1 MTCIRT
7 AILVAAIATGVLSSS
22 GTEAV
27 NTTNPCA
34 TNSSQPLLRG
44 SLSTLEVVSKCS
56 NGCGNDKCNN
66 CPSGCASQSASFSG
80 GQWTCQCQGCPS
92 SPLPAKAS
100 QEPQGTSAPFAQA
113 SYSASSRS
121 KCSNGCGNDAC
132 NACSSGCASSS
143 ASFSDGLWTCRCQGC
158 PNSPLPA
165 SEGESSADPVPTEP
179 PRASQEP
186 QGSSEPPAQAS
197 HPSSSDWKAVLQRQN
212 MYRCM
217 HGVPPLS
224 WSADLAQ
231 IAQKYADHQHGHME
245 HSQWA
250 HEHGLGENLYWSS
263 PTMNPVKGVDSWYNE
278 IKLTNDGKVSAFS
291 SGTGHYTQVVWRST
305 TEVGCGQKDGLL
317 VCNYKP
323 SGNMAGE
330 FSANVNSPVKSK
342 SACP

>member
-1 MTCIRT
+1 MTCIQT
-7 AILVAAIATGVLSSS
+7 AILVVAIATGVLSSS

-27 NTTNPCA
+27 NTTNPSA
-34 TNSSQPLLRG
+34 TNRSQPLLRG

-56 NGCGNDKCNN
+56 NGCGNDACND
-66 CPSGCASQSASFSG
+66 CPDGCASQTRRKSG

-92 SPLPAKAS
+92 
-100 QEPQGTSAPFAQA
+100 
-113 SYSASSRS
+113 
-121 KCSNGCGNDAC
+121 
-132 NACSSGCASSS
+132 
-143 ASFSDGLWTCRCQGC
+143 
-158 PNSPLPA
+158 SPLPA

-186 QGSSEPPAQAS
+186 QSSSEPPAQAS
-197 HPSSSDWKAVLQRQN
+197 HPSSSVWEAVLQRHN

-250 HEHGLGENLYWSS
+250 HEHGLGENLYWRS
-263 PTMNPVKGVDSWYNE
+263 PTMNPVKGVDSWYDE
-278 IKLTNDGKVSAFS
+278 IKQTNDGKVSAFS
-291 SGTGHYTQVVWRST
+291 SGTGHYTQIVWRST

-323 SGNMAGE
+323 AGNMAGE
-330 FSANVNSPVKSK
+330 FSSNVNSPVKSK
-342 SACP
+342 SACR

>member
-1 MTCIRT
+1 MTCIQT
-7 AILVAAIATGVLSSS
+7 AILVVAIATGVLSSS

-27 NTTNPCA
+27 NTTNPSA
-34 TNSSQPLLRG
+34 TNRSQPLLRG

-56 NGCGNDKCNN
+56 NGCGNDACNN
-66 CPSGCASQSASFSG
+66 CPSGCASQTVGKSG

-92 SPLPAKAS
+92 
-100 QEPQGTSAPFAQA
+100 
-113 SYSASSRS
+113 
-121 KCSNGCGNDAC
+121 
-132 NACSSGCASSS
+132 
-143 ASFSDGLWTCRCQGC
+143 
-158 PNSPLPA
+158 SPLPA

-197 HPSSSDWKAVLQRQN
+197 HPSSSDWKAVLQRHN

-231 IAQKYADHQHGHME
+231 IAQKYADSQPGHK

-250 HEHGLGENLYWSS
+250 HSHGLGENLYWWS
-263 PTMNPVKGVDSWYNE
+263 PMNPVKGVDFWYDE
-278 IKLTNDGKVSAFS
+278 IKRTNDGKVSAFS
-291 SGTGHYTQVVWRST
+291 SGTGHYTQLVWRST

-323 SGNMAGE
+323 AGNMAGE
-330 FSANVNSPVKSK
+330 FSSNVNSPVKSK
-342 SACP
+342 SACR